1 MPVQQEAVTVPSTV
15 LIKIIG
21 HQWCFKL
28 KFFSGGV
35 TLDNCEG
42 FVCHFSNSY
51 IILLN

>member
-1 MPVQQEAVTVPSTV
+1 MPVQQEAVMMLSIV

-28 KFFSGGV
+28 KIFSSGV

-42 FVCHFSNSY
+42 FVCHFSNS
-51 IILLN
+51 